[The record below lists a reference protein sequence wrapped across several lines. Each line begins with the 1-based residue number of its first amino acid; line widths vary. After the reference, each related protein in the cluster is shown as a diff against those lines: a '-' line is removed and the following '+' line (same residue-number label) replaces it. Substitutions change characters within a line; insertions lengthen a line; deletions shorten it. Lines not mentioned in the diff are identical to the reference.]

1 MSSVPA
7 RLHSILQYPHS
18 FDSECWS
25 RQQTNQSLFLFLLFS
40 HSHSALII
48 SFSPLILM
56 PVASAEQSIHA
67 SAGYVLS
74 PSSSAFNLTVPSL
87 FFILNAGLVSR
98 AINQCPAGVF
108 SQLIC
113 ILQARSMIHAAL
125 FISTSR
131 APYMH
136 IKEPTKAFG
145 LAEVEDPCR
154 PAELACM
161 PVCSLLA

>member
-1 MSSVPA
+1 MLVSSA
-7 RLHSILQYPHS
+7 DQSIAVSFLIIFSLSFSFNHTFLP
-18 FDSECWS
+18 FDSDAGRLSRAINPRLCW
-25 RQQTNQSLFLFLLFS
+25 LCC
-40 HSHSALII
+40 
-48 SFSPLILM
+48 
-56 PVASAEQSIHA
+56 
-67 SAGYVLS
+67 VLS
-74 PSSSAFNLTVPSL
+74 PSSSAFNFTVPSL